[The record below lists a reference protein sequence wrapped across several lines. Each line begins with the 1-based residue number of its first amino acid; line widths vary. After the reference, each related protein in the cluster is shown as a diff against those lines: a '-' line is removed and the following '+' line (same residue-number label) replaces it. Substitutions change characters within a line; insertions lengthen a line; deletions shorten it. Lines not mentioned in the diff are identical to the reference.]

1 MKHLIINADDFGY
14 SRGANYAIVDSHRH
28 GVLTSTTIMPA
39 MPGFEHAVE
48 LAKEN
53 PDLGIGIHLT
63 LTCGYPLL
71 EGHKTLVKENGEF
84 PRLGF
89 YEDPDTEI
97 SIDEVHREW
106 EAQIQRVLNAGI
118 KPTHLDSHHHIH
130 TYKGLGPLFIELAQ
144 KYDLPVRNS
153 APVRPEI
160 DMADRQHPACLVDP
174 IGPSGVDFSMS
185 PEVYRDGMLAGV
197 TRRLHELFAEHDV
210 VEIMAH
216 PAYVDFPI
224 LTGSSF
230 NTPRAAETEL
240 LMSREAREVIEGL
253 DDVSLASFAVFHK

>member
-1 MKHLIINADDFGY
+1 
-14 SRGANYAIVDSHRH
+14 
-28 GVLTSTTIMPA
+28 
-39 MPGFEHAVE
+39 
-48 LAKEN
+48 
-53 PDLGIGIHLT
+53 
-63 LTCGYPLL
+63 
-71 EGHKTLVKENGEF
+71 
-84 PRLGF
+84 
-89 YEDPDTEI
+89 
-97 SIDEVHREW
+97 
-106 EAQIQRVLNAGI
+106 
-118 KPTHLDSHHHIH
+118 
-130 TYKGLGPLFIELAQ
+130 
-144 KYDLPVRNS
+144 
-153 APVRPEI
+153 
-160 DMADRQHPACLVDP
+160 MADRQHPACLVDP

-253 DDVSLASFAVFHK
+253 DDVSLASFAIFHK